1 MAVGVGILVVFPR
14 GNTKG
19 REVTGWHR
27 GSGAGGGCREVRS
40 GAAGRVRARLAR
52 RSGVRA
58 SGGGG
63 GRRALRG
70 LPERGAGAA
79 RVGGGRVGRA
89 RKAAGLLGAARSPR
103 APRFPRR
110 LRAPPVRRSRA
121 RAAPGRGRA
130 VAAAGGVRRA
140 RTAPREPE
148 AAEGLDG
155 AGDAVVRG
163 RGLGRELLR
172 AGYGYGPG
180 SRAGPRGTGRA
191 LNVAA
196 RRSVPRPRPL
206 LPGARSVRGA
216 DRGAAVQLRHPQLP
230 PAHRQS
236 LRLRRRVPPLPA
248 GPQRHHLRPHRSH
261 LLRPPGGAVLR
272 AAARRAVRALAL
284 VGRVSAG
291 LRELRELR
299 AAAVGRVLMRCPQLR
314 AVRGGA
320 DGHDGAAEPLRHR
333 GPCGRRELR
342 VRRAARSRRSGG
354 AV

>member
-1 MAVGVGILVVFPR
+1 M
-14 GNTKG
+14 
-19 REVTGWHR
+19 
-27 GSGAGGGCREVRS
+27 
-40 GAAGRVRARLAR
+40 
-52 RSGVRA
+52 
-58 SGGGG
+58 
-63 GRRALRG
+63 
-70 LPERGAGAA
+70 
-79 RVGGGRVGRA
+79 GRA